1 MSIQQ
6 ETEGLKQP
14 DWVEND
20 FEHLINL
27 HDYTYEVDYGTVNKS
42 RLVSGPLLNEVIF
55 IKNIKKK
62 LKIKIIYLGKK

>member
-14 DWVEND
+14 DWVEKD

-27 HDYTYEVDYGTVNKS
+27 HDYTYEVDYGTVKES
-42 RLVSGPLLNEVIF
+42 RIVSGPLLNEVIF
-55 IKNIKKK
+55 IQYKKK
-62 LKIKIIYLGKK
+62 IKNKNYLFR

>member
-14 DWVEND
+14 DWVEKD

-27 HDYTYEVDYGTVNKS
+27 HDYTYEVDYGTVKKS
-42 RLVSGPLLNEVIF
+42 RIVSGPLLNEVIF
-55 IKNIKKK
+55 IQYKKK
-62 LKIKIIYLGKK
+62 IKNKNYLFR